1 MNNFN
6 YIDLFAGAGGL
17 SEGFIRAGFKPV
29 AHVEIDRA
37 ACNTLIT
44 RVAYHYLKKTDNFQP
59 YLDYL
64 QNKISRTEL
73 YSLIPEKERESVINL
88 AIGGD
93 NNKVI
98 FDKIDTLREE
108 KQVDLII
115 GGPPCQAY
123 SIVGRSRDKNRMQG
137 DSRNYLFKEY
147 ARFLEY
153 YQPKYFVFENV
164 IGLESA
170 KTKNGESYLKMMRDL
185 FFEKGYYTEYNTLEA
200 KDFGVL
206 QNRRRIILFGKK
218 NGEAGFYP
226 NFEKVKTNLTVS
238 EIFKDLPEIE
248 AGTGEY
254 YATKYKP
261 YDGTYLYESHIRN
274 GLDFT
279 THHIARPHTEQ
290 DKGIYKLAV
299 EKWEDGKQRLNYND
313 IPSDWQTHRN
323 TKSFVD
329 RYKVV
334 AADLPYAQTVVAHI
348 SKDGHYYI
356 HPDKNQNR
364 SLTPREAARLQT
376 FPDDFFF
383 EGVTE
388 NPSRTAA
395 FKQIGN
401 AVPPLMAEKIA
412 LKLKEI
418 DD

>member
-1 MNNFN
+1 MNF
-6 YIDLFAGAGGL
+6 IDLFSGAGGL

-29 AHVEIDRA
+29 AHVEIDKA
-37 ACNTLIT
+37 ACNTMIT
-44 RVAYHYLKKTDNFQP
+44 RAAYHHLKKTDNFQS

-73 YSLIPEKERESVINL
+73 YSLIPEKERESVINIP
-88 AIGGD
+88 IGGD

-98 FDKIDTLREE
+98 FDKIDLLKGNKTI
-108 KQVDLII
+108 DFII

-123 SIVGRSRDKNRMQG
+123 SVVGRSRDKNRMQG
-137 DSRNYLFKEY
+137 DSRNYLFLEY
-147 ARFLEY
+147 AKFLEY

-164 IGLESA
+164 IGLKSA
-170 KTKNGESYLKMMRDL
+170 KTKDGKSYLEMMHDL
-185 FFEKGYYTEYNTLEA
+185 FKEKGYHTEYKVLEA

-206 QNRRRIILFGKK
+206 QNRRRIILIGKK
-218 NGEAGFYP
+218 GGKEGFYP
-226 NFEKVKTNLTVS
+226 EFEKVKPNITVS
-238 EIFKDLPEIE
+238 EIFKDLPELQ
-248 AGTGEY
+248 AGQGDYYSTEY
-254 YATKYKP
+254 KKYN
-261 YDGTYLYESHIRN
+261 GTYLFDSHIRN
-274 GLDFT
+274 GLSFT
-279 THHIARPHTEQ
+279 TQHIARPHTEQ
-290 DKGIYKLAV
+290 DKGIYRLAV
-299 EKWEDGKQRLNYND
+299 EKWENGQQRLNYND
-313 IPSDWQTHRN
+313 IPSGWQTHNN

-329 RYKVV
+329 RFKVV
-334 AADLPYAQTVVAHI
+334 AADLPYSQTVVAHI

-388 NPSRTAA
+388 KPSRTAA
-395 FKQIGN
+395 YKQIGN